1 MNLKAPAIIRKVFNR
16 LCKGDNLLLSSNGP
30 EEDAD
35 LFQQLEADD
44 GNECR
49 EYFAALG
56 LRLEKG
62 NNYYFCTPE
71 DEPQINIEQ
80 KLERLVKLLRL
91 LDFLSTHIESFGEGV
106 TFSAVNLAVR
116 CGDDARSERFLQEA
130 ARGGNTVIER
140 VESLLQILVRQGYLS
155 EYDANRKEYRV
166 LSAINYLFD
175 FADRIDIQEQEE
187 DTGEHYGEA

>member
-1 MNLKAPAIIRKVFNR
+1 MNLTAPAIIRKVFNR
-16 LCKGDNLLLSSNGP
+16 LCKGDNLLLSCNGA

-35 LFQQLEADD
+35 LFRQLEADED
-44 GNECR
+44 ACR

-56 LRLEKG
+56 PRLERG

-106 TFSAVNLAVR
+106 IFSAVNLAAR

-130 ARGGNTVIER
+130 ARGGDTVIER
-140 VESLLQILVRQGYLS
+140 VDNLLQMLVRQGYLS

-175 FADRIDIQEQEE
+175 FADRIDIREQVEE
-187 DTGEHYGEA
+187 TEEQHGEA